1 MQMPGWKTT
10 LPLMLLAGAGAVI
23 MSSMRATE
31 VARVRQTAQRT
42 RIDRKLPVRA
52 AGPENM
58 ENPPA
63 RWDIVDQQSDES
75 FPASDP
81 PGNY

>member
-1 MQMPGWKTT
+1 MTDKPHKDTDKEKPQDDK
-10 LPLMLLAGAGAVI
+10 
-23 MSSMRATE
+23 E
-31 VARVRQTAQRT
+31 VR
-42 RIDRKLPVRA
+42 P

-58 ENPPA
+58 KDPPEH
-63 RWDIVDQQSDES
+63 WSTLDEEGDES

>member
-1 MQMPGWKTT
+1 MRASKVTF
-10 LPLMLLAGAGAVI
+10 PLILLAGSALLLSQVLQAGRTV
-23 MSSMRATE
+23 RVQET
-31 VARVRQTAQRT
+31 ARRT
-42 RIDRKLPVRA
+42 RVNRDEGPIRA
-52 AGPENM
+52 AGPDAM
-58 ENPPA
+58 DTPPK

>member
-1 MQMPGWKTT
+1 MQIPGWKTT
-10 LPLMLLAGAGAVI
+10 LPLMILAGVGAVI
-23 MSSMRATE
+23 VSSMKAAE
-31 VARVRQTAQRT
+31 LQRVRHTAQRT
-42 RIDRKLPVRA
+42 RADRQMPVRG

-58 ENPPA
+58 ENPPK

>member
-1 MQMPGWKTT
+1 MP
-10 LPLMLLAGAGAVI
+10 AV
-23 MSSMRATE
+23 SCKQPAFRERLCAP
-31 VARVRQTAQRT
+31 T
-42 RIDRKLPVRA
+42 RKPRGRGSGVPTPVRP
-52 AGPENM
+52 AGPTDM
-58 ENPPA
+58 RDPPK